1 MVIAGKLGQAIYVA
15 INVSITRAHIC
26 CSSCVA
32 ECKQKMSLFRLVWE
46 KFISITRTN
55 QTQSSSWSPQGGSV
69 IKCFCWSYLKT
80 LLQHIPPFA
89 PFSLRIISSIK
100 SSSPLFCVLCVL
112 YCISSIAHV
121 FVVCKERTWKWENV
135 KRRKCLAQQKA
146 KHMTPKRSEKKT
158 QNPSWK
164 KKIKLKCTRR
174 YWIQFNSIRF
184 VSVVLLQLP
193 RRVPFVR
200 LGTTDKVYLTERKS
214 ANNCEIY

>member
-1 MVIAGKLGQAIYVA
+1 
-15 INVSITRAHIC
+15 
-26 CSSCVA
+26 
-32 ECKQKMSLFRLVWE
+32 MSLFRLVGK

-80 LLQHIPPFA
+80 LLQHIPSFA

-100 SSSPLFCVLCVL
+100 TSSPLFCLCVL

-146 KHMTPKRSEKKT
+146 KHMTPKRSEKRT

-164 KKIKLKCTRR
+164 KKLNWNAQEDIE
-174 YWIQFNSIRF
+174 FSSIRF
-184 VSVVLLQLP
+184 DL
-193 RRVPFVR
+193 
-200 LGTTDKVYLTERKS
+200 
-214 ANNCEIY
+214 